1 MRDLSKLRVIAKNSD
16 WFIALFVPVVIG
28 RNNYFV
34 LLLDSHLKT
43 SLGYYSQQGPVSRKS
58 RELFGSEKPV
68 VNLQSACFENLIF

>member
-1 MRDLSKLRVIAKNSD
+1 MRDLGKLRVIAKNSD

-43 SLGYYSQQGPVSRKS
+43 SLG
-58 RELFGSEKPV
+58 
-68 VNLQSACFENLIF
+68 